1 MLKTNKTFLLLNNNF
16 WRPPCLYVILEHKR
30 KDLQLKWLLGL
41 LGLAEAWGIRTMVKK
56 ALRQKPHGLVTS
68 NLKCMQHSVELS
80 FWSVVSL
87 FWFTVQESSTFE
99 LKYLRVSYKVSGKN
113 VSSEKGASVFCSSLQ
128 NNILFIFSLVMHIHC
143 PECWLS

>member
-1 MLKTNKTFLLLNNNF
+1 MLKTNKPFLLLDNHF

-30 KDLQLKWLLGL
+30 KDLQLKWLLG

-68 NLKCMQHSVELS
+68 NLKCMQHSVERS
-80 FWSVVSL
+80 FWSIISL
-87 FWFTVQESSTFE
+87 FWFTVQESSTFG
-99 LKYLRVSYKVSGKN
+99 LKYLSVSYKVSGKN
-113 VSSEKGASVFCSSLQ
+113 VSSENGASVFCSSLQ